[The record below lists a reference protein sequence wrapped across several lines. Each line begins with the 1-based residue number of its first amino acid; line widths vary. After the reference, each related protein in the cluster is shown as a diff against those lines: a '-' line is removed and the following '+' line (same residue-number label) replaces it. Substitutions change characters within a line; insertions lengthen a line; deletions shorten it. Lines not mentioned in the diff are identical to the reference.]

1 MLTSNSA
8 VGSALDSRTTT
19 MPINSA
25 RLYVL
30 VLLACG
36 VASAATQES
45 PADAEAGADYVEE
58 MVVTAERLEKGD
70 WPTGTII
77 TQTYNVRQRGMLL
90 YELGRYEEALPLLL
104 VAAERGFKWPQAMAA
119 DIYLHGRGGVPRDLR
134 SGLGWLGVA
143 ASPRTSWQIDSYFR
157 QAMAELPDRM
167 RKAAEATVD
176 EYRERWDS
184 RGWRV
189 SCRRVVSESANSVV
203 TSLRLN
209 KRLRCAF
216 MDEVPVCR
224 QPYLDDM
231 FGPPVGGV
239 QLAWECD
246 PVGKAHVD
254 VANIQVPAATRDPD

>member
-1 MLTSNSA
+1 M
-8 VGSALDSRTTT
+8 LDSRMTIA
-19 MPINSA
+19 PISRA
-25 RLYVL
+25 RLSVL
-30 VLLACG
+30 ALLACG
-36 VASAATQES
+36 VATAATGGLAAES
-45 PADAEAGADYVEE
+45 EVGADYVEE
-58 MVVTAERLEKGD
+58 VVVTAERLEKGE

-90 YELGRYEEALPLLL
+90 YELGRYQEALPLLL
-104 VAAERGFKWPQAMAA
+104 VAAERGFKWPQAMAG
-119 DIYLHGRGGVPRDLR
+119 DIYLHGRGGVRRDLWA
-134 SGLGWLGVA
+134 GFGWLGVA
-143 ASPRTSWQIDSYFR
+143 ASPRTSSQIDGYYR
-157 QAMAELPDRM
+157 QAMAELPDQM
-167 RKAAEATVD
+167 RKVAQATVD

-209 KRLRCAF
+209 RRLRCAF

-224 QPYLDDM
+224 QPFLDPM

-246 PVGKAHVD
+246 PIGKARVE
-254 VANIQVPAATRDPD
+254 VSRIESTVGLRSPD

>member
-1 MLTSNSA
+1 MTIS
-8 VGSALDSRTTT
+8 
-19 MPINSA
+19 PINSA
-25 RLYVL
+25 RLSVL
-30 VLLACG
+30 VLLASS
-36 VASAATQES
+36 VVTAATPES
-45 PADAEAGADYVEE
+45 SADDEADAAYVEE
-58 MVVTAERLEKGD
+58 VVVTAERLEKGE

-134 SGLGWLGVA
+134 SGFGWLGVA
-143 ASPRTSWQIDSYFR
+143 ASPRTSWQIESYFR
-157 QAMAELPDRM
+157 QAMAELPDGM

-176 EYRERWDS
+176 EYRKRWDS

-189 SCRRVVSESANSVV
+189 SCRRTVSGSPNSVV

-209 KRLRCAF
+209 KRPRCTF
-216 MDEVPVCR
+216 WDEIPVCR
-224 QPYLDDM
+224 QPYRYAM
-231 FGPPVGGV
+231 FGLPTGE

-254 VANIQVPAATRDPD
+254 VARVQVPTGPRRPE

>member
-1 MLTSNSA
+1 MNT
-8 VGSALDSRTTT
+8 
-19 MPINSA
+19 PIDRA
-25 RLYVL
+25 RLSVW

-36 VASAATQES
+36 VTAATARES
-45 PADAEAGADYVEE
+45 SDGADAGADYVEE
-58 MVVTAERLEKGD
+58 VVVTAERLEKGE

-143 ASPRTSWQIDSYFR
+143 ASPRTSPQIDSYFR
-157 QAMAELPDRM
+157 QAMAELPDQM

-176 EYRERWDS
+176 EYRSRWDS
-184 RGWRV
+184 RDWRV
-189 SCRRVVSESANSVV
+189 SCRRVVSESATSVV
-203 TSLRLN
+203 MSLRLN
-209 KRLRCAF
+209 KRLRCIF
-216 MDEVPVCR
+216 WDEIPVCR
-224 QPYLDDM
+224 QPFLDGM
-231 FGPPVGGV
+231 FGSPVGGE

-254 VANIQVPAATRDPD
+254 IARVEVPPGLRPPD

>member
-1 MLTSNSA
+1 MS
-8 VGSALDSRTTT
+8 TT
-19 MPINSA
+19 PINIA

-30 VLLACG
+30 VLLAG
-36 VASAATQES
+36 GGTTAAATQES
-45 PADAEAGADYVEE
+45 SADAGAGADYVEE
-58 MVVTAERLEKGD
+58 VVVTAERLEKGD

-104 VAAERGFKWPQAMAA
+104 VAAERGFKWPQAMAG

-167 RKAAEATVD
+167 RKVAEATVD
-176 EYRERWDS
+176 EYRKRWDS

-189 SCRRVVSESANSVV
+189 SCRRTASGSPNSAV

-209 KRLRCAF
+209 KRLRCTF
-216 MDEVPVCR
+216 WDEIPVCR
-224 QPYLDDM
+224 PP
-231 FGPPVGGV
+231 FGYGLPTGV
-239 QLAWECD
+239 PLAWECD

-254 VANIQVPAATRDPD
+254 VARVQVPAATRDPD

>member
-1 MLTSNSA
+1 
-8 VGSALDSRTTT
+8 
-19 MPINSA
+19 MPINSR
-25 RLYVL
+25 RLSVL
-30 VLLACG
+30 ALLACG
-36 VASAATQES
+36 VATAAPRES
-45 PADAEAGADYVEE
+45 PADSEAGTDYVEE
-58 MVVTAERLEKGD
+58 VIVTAERLEKGE

-90 YELGRYEEALPLLL
+90 YELGRYAEALPLLL
-104 VAAERGFKWPQAMAA
+104 VAAERGFKWPQAMAG
-119 DIYLHGRGGVPRDLR
+119 DIYLHGRGGVRRDLR
-134 SGLGWLGVA
+134 SGFGWLGVA
-143 ASPRTSWQIDSYFR
+143 ASPRTSSQIDSYFR
-157 QAMAELPDRM
+157 QAMSELPDRL
-167 RKAAEATVD
+167 RVAAEATVD

-189 SCRRVVSESANSVV
+189 SCRRTVSDSANSVV

-231 FGPPVGGV
+231 FGPPIGGV

-246 PVGKAHVD
+246 PIGKARVD
-254 VANIQVPAATRDPD
+254 VARIQVPAGPRRPE

>member
-1 MLTSNSA
+1 MTI
-8 VGSALDSRTTT
+8 T
-19 MPINSA
+19 PINSA
-25 RLYVL
+25 RLFVFA
-30 VLLACG
+30 LLACG
-36 VASAATQES
+36 VATAAAPRSSA
-45 PADAEAGADYVEE
+45 DLEAGADYDEE
-58 MVVTAERLEKGD
+58 VLVTAERLEKGE

-119 DIYLHGRGGVPRDLR
+119 DIYLHGRGGVRRDIR
-134 SGLGWLGVA
+134 SGIGWLGVA
-143 ASPRTSWQIDSYFR
+143 ASPRTSPQIDSYFR

-167 RKAAEATVD
+167 REAAETTVD

-189 SCRRVVSESANSVV
+189 SCRRTVSESANSVV
-203 TSLRLN
+203 MSLRLN
-209 KRLRCAF
+209 KRLRCIF
-216 MDEVPVCR
+216 WDEIPVCR
-224 QPYLDDM
+224 QPVLDSI
-231 FGPPVGGV
+231 FGPPVGGM

-254 VANIQVPAATRDPD
+254 VSRVGVPAGRRGPE

>member
-1 MLTSNSA
+1 MTM
-8 VGSALDSRTTT
+8 
-19 MPINSA
+19 MPIARA
-25 RLYVL
+25 RLSVL

-36 VASAATQES
+36 AATAATRES
-45 PADAEAGADYVEE
+45 PADSAVGADYVEE
-58 MVVTAERLEKGD
+58 VVVTAERLKKGE

-77 TQTYNVRQRGMLL
+77 TQTYNVRRRGMLL

-119 DIYLHGRGGVPRDLR
+119 DIYLHGRGSVRRDLR
-134 SGLGWLGVA
+134 SGFGWLGVA
-143 ASPRTSWQIDSYFR
+143 ASPRTSPQIDSYFR
-157 QAMAELPDRM
+157 QAMAELPDPM
-167 RKAAEATVD
+167 RTAAQATVD

-189 SCRRVVSESANSVV
+189 SCRRTVSESANSVA

-216 MDEVPVCR
+216 MDEIPICR
-224 QPYLDDM
+224 QPYLDEM
-231 FGPPVGGV
+231 FGGPPIGGV

-246 PVGKAHVD
+246 PVGKARVD
-254 VANIQVPAATRDPD
+254 VSRIVVPVRPRDAE

>member
-1 MLTSNSA
+1 MTI
-8 VGSALDSRTTT
+8 T
-19 MPINSA
+19 PINSA
-25 RLYVL
+25 RLSVL
-30 VLLACG
+30 VLLASS
-36 VASAATQES
+36 VAAAATPES
-45 PADAEAGADYVEE
+45 SADDEADAAYVEE
-58 MVVTAERLEKGD
+58 MVVTAERLEKGE

-104 VAAERGFKWPQAMAA
+104 VAAERGFKWPQAMAG

-167 RKAAEATVD
+167 RKTAEATVD
-176 EYRERWDS
+176 EYRKRWNS

-189 SCRRVVSESANSVV
+189 SCRRTVSGSPNSVV

-209 KRLRCAF
+209 KRLRCIF
-216 MDEVPVCR
+216 WDEIPVCR
-224 QPYLDDM
+224 QPYRYAM
-231 FGPPVGGV
+231 FGLPAGE

-254 VANIQVPAATRDPD
+254 VARVQVPAATRDPD

>member
-1 MLTSNSA
+1 
-8 VGSALDSRTTT
+8 
-19 MPINSA
+19 
-25 RLYVL
+25 
-30 VLLACG
+30 
-36 VASAATQES
+36 
-45 PADAEAGADYVEE
+45 
-58 MVVTAERLEKGD
+58 MVVTAERLEKGE

-104 VAAERGFKWPQAMAA
+104 VAAERGFKWPQAMAG

-167 RKAAEATVD
+167 RKTAEATVD
-176 EYRERWDS
+176 EYRKRWNS

-189 SCRRVVSESANSVV
+189 SCRRTVSGSPNSVV

-209 KRLRCAF
+209 KRLRCIF
-216 MDEVPVCR
+216 WDEIPVCR
-224 QPYLDDM
+224 QPYRYAM
-231 FGPPVGGV
+231 FGLPYRRAACMGMRSGG
-239 QLAWECD
+239 QGAR
-246 PVGKAHVD
+246 G
-254 VANIQVPAATRDPD
+254 RR